1 MTDSIKT
8 SSAYKTIGEVAKELD
23 LINNKNGTLQ
33 THTLRFWEKQF
44 RQIKPSIRAG
54 KRRYYSKKDF
64 ETIKLVKYLLKDQ
77 GMTIKGVK
85 KVLANKKNIDLD
97 DSISLGLNVSNLK
110 NSKLIKNKISKIS
123 KIIKELK
130 NISDG

>member
-1 MTDSIKT
+1 MTDSIKI

-23 LINNKNGTLQ
+23 LINNKKGTLQ

-64 ETIKLVKYLLKDQ
+64 DTIKLVKYLLKDQ

-85 KVLANKKNIDLD
+85 KVLDTKKNIDLD
-97 DSISLGLNVSNLK
+97 DSISLGLNESNLK

-130 NISDG
+130 EISNG

>member
-1 MTDSIKT
+1 MTDNIKI

-23 LINNKNGTLQ
+23 LINNKKGTLQ

-64 ETIKLVKYLLKDQ
+64 DTIKLVKYLLKDQ

-85 KVLANKKNIDLD
+85 KVLDTKKNIDLD
-97 DSISLGLNVSNLK
+97 DSISLGLNESNLK

-130 NISDG
+130 EISNG